1 MKILVLL
8 GDFSIL
14 SKCHNFICERLNTFK
29 IKNMCKFK
37 QRPMIEDVSC
47 AIICWRARN
56 PFKRFLDGILTCDR
70 RCLFVFTRIS
80 RRHVT

>member
-37 QRPMIEDVSC
+37 QRPVIEDVSC
-47 AIICWRARN
+47 AIIC
-56 PFKRFLDGILTCDR
+56 
-70 RCLFVFTRIS
+70 
-80 RRHVT
+80 